1 MPVKSLYRL
10 AKQVPPPDKEYLT
23 NLERRGAP
31 RDELPQHIKDSWDA
45 LSAFD
50 SEEAARAAARNSTR
64 NLGKWIVRY
73 DIPDDSS
80 VTYVSTP
87 EIADGH
93 YDIRGDK
100 EKIQRYYVGV
110 VGEV

>member
-23 NLERRGAP
+23 NLDRRGAP

-64 NLGKWIVRY
+64 NLGKRIVRY
-73 DIPDDSS
+73 DIPDDAS
-80 VTYVSTP
+80 VTYVFTP

-100 EKIQRYYVGV
+100 EEIKRYYVGV
-110 VGEV
+110 VGSV